1 MVKFKL
7 HLLMA
12 EQRMTQKDVAEK
24 TGIHAPTINK
34 YFHDTYQKIDKN
46 HIIAFCKLFNCK
58 VQDLI
63 EYIPD
68 DDSNTVD

>member
-1 MVKFKL
+1 MIKMKL

-12 EQRMTQKDVAEK
+12 EKRMSQKDVSQK
-24 TGIHAPTINK
+24 TGIHTPTINK
-34 YFHDTYQKIDKN
+34 YFHDTYQRIDKE
-46 HIIAFCKLFNCK
+46 HIEKLCKLFNCK

-68 DDSNTVD
+68 EETPKD

>member
-1 MVKFKL
+1 MLKIKL

-12 EQRMTQKDVAEK
+12 QNRMTQKEVAEK

-34 YFHDTYQKIDKN
+34 YYHDTYQKIDKE
-46 HIIAFCKLFNCK
+46 HIVALCKLFNCK
-58 VQDLI
+58 VEDLI

-68 DDSNTVD
+68 EEKQD

>member
-1 MVKFKL
+1 MLKMKL
-7 HLLMA
+7 HILMA
-12 EQRMTQKDVAEK
+12 EHRMTQKEVAEK

-34 YFHDTYQKIDKN
+34 YYHDNYQKFDKD
-46 HIIAFCKLFNCK
+46 HIIALCKLFNCK

-68 DDSNTVD
+68 EKETQE

>member
-1 MVKFKL
+1 MLRMKL

-12 EQRMTQKDVAEK
+12 KYKITQKDVAIK

-34 YFHDTYQKIDKN
+34 YYHDTYQNINKN
-46 HIIAFCKLFNCK
+46 HISLLCNLFNCNI
-58 VQDLI
+58 QDLI

-68 DDSNTVD
+68 DKTSE

>member
-1 MVKFKL
+1 MIKIKL

-12 EQRMTQKDVAEK
+12 KERMTQKDVADK
-24 TGIHAPTINK
+24 TGIAPSVVNK
-34 YFHDTYQKIDKN
+34 YYHDTIIRIDRE
-46 HIIAFCKLFNCK
+46 HIDSLCKLFNCE

-68 DDSNTVD
+68 EEKQD

>member
-1 MVKFKL
+1 MLKMKL

-12 EQRMTQKDVAEK
+12 EHRMTQKDVAIK

-34 YFHDTYQKIDKN
+34 YFHDTYQKIDRN
-46 HIIAFCKLFNCK
+46 HISLLCKLFNCN

-63 EYIPD
+63 EFVPD
-68 DDSNTVD
+68 E

>member
-1 MVKFKL
+1 MLIMKL

-12 EQRMTQKDVAEK
+12 QHRMSQKEVSEK

-34 YFHDTYQKIDKN
+34 YYHDTYQKIDKE
-46 HIIAFCKLFNCK
+46 HIAALCKLFNCQ

-63 EYIPD
+63 EYVPD
-68 DDSNTVD
+68 EEKQD

>member
-1 MVKFKL
+1 MIKIKL

-12 EQRMTQKDVAEK
+12 ENRMSQKDVSEK

-34 YFHDTYQKIDKN
+34 YYHDTYQKMDKE
-46 HIIAFCKLFNCK
+46 HIGLLCKLFNCK

-68 DDSNTVD
+68 NQE